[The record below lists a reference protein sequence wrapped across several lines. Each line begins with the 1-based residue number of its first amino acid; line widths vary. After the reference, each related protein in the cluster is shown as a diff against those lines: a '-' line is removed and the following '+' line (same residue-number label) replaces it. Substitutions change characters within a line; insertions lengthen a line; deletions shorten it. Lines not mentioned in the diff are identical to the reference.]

1 MPLEPAPVLLLRKK
15 RTGWIASRQRMRLPP
30 QNQGVARCG
39 KRDFVPHPIIGH
51 CRHRH
56 DHRVPDRRRP
66 PALLGPAGQ
75 LLPVALQRAADP
87 VPLWRLPRAAPAVPA
102 STLCNRFRGTRHHR
116 NGLRRNGVGPPRP
129 HRRDALRRRAATGR
143 RAADGRR
150 RAGVAGPRRRCVRP
164 RAPGGMTDPRWGTG
178 YALLARHGLR
188 FDLQTPWWHLHEAA
202 ALARR
207 FSETTI
213 ILNHTGLPADRSPA
227 GIAGWKRGMAAL
239 ADCPNAAAKIS
250 GLGVPGQAWTVAAN
264 RAIVLTTIELFGV
277 DRCMF
282 ASNFPV
288 DGLCATFDTIFS
300 GFREMVRDFTAGEQR
315 RLFHDNALRIYGM
328 E

>member
-1 MPLEPAPVLLLRKK
+1 MTTAFPIVDAHQHFWDPRVNYYPWLCNEP
-15 RTGWIASRQRMRLPP
+15 
-30 QNQGVARCG
+30 
-39 KRDFVPHPIIGH
+39 PIPFRYGDY
-51 CRHRH
+51 RAL
-56 DHRVPDRRRP
+56 RRP
-66 PALLGPAGQ
+66 YLPAHY
-75 LLPVALQRAADP
+75 VTDSAAHGIIATVYVETEWDP
-87 VPLWRLPRAAPAVPA
+87 RDPIGEMHYVE
-102 STLCNRFRGTRHHR
+102 
-116 NGLRRNGVGPPRP
+116 GLRRDAGLPTVAVAQAWLDRDDAASVLERQAAFPFVRSIRHKPRANLSP
-129 HRRDALRRRAATGR
+129 G
-143 RAADGRR
+143 DG
-150 RAGVAGPRRRCVRP
+150 
-164 RAPGGMTDPRWGTG
+164 APGGMTDPRWGTG

-207 FSETTI
+207 FPETTI